1 MLKEYTCIICPN
13 GCDITAE
20 IKDSKILS
28 MEGATCKRGF
38 DYVSQELTNPCR
50 TISSSVLLKNGV
62 LPLVSVRLTMPV
74 PKARIM
80 DVMDALKKMCLM
92 APVTVGQVVATN
104 ILELGSDVIVTK
116 NVEFVCRHES

>member
-28 MEGATCKRGF
+28 MEGATCKCGF

-50 TISSSVLLKNGV
+50 TISSSVLLKDGV